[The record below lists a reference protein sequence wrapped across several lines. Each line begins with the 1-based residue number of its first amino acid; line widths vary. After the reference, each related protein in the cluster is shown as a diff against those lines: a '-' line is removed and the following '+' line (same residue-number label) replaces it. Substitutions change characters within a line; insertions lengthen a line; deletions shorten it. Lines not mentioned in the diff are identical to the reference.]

1 MGFRYRKS
9 YKAGPFRL
17 NVSKSGVGWSFG
29 GKGYRYTK
37 KANGGKRVTTSI
49 PGTGM
54 SWVKESSS
62 KKRKST
68 QLKAQAKEQQRE
80 RNIYRNQKESI
91 KNYPASIQKHFK
103 ILMITLIPLL
113 IIFCIFPIVFVFPV
127 IIYLGYLL
135 WVLFITLKYRIIHRS
150 EFK

>member
-37 KANGGKRVTTSI
+37 KVNGGTRVTKSI
-49 PGTGM
+49 PGTGL
-54 SWVKESSS
+54 SWVNETFDKS
-62 KKRKST
+62 KKATSYST
-68 QLKAQAKEQQRE
+68 QHKRKLNEHIRE
-80 RNIYRNQKESI
+80 WNQKESI
-91 KNYPASIQKHFK
+91 KNFPASIQKHFK

-113 IIFCIFPIVFVFPV
+113 ILFCIFPIVFVFPV

-135 WVLFITLKYRIIHRS
+135 WVLFITLKYRITHK
-150 EFK
+150 FK